1 MTNFKN
7 KQMQRAIQM
16 LNADIE
22 ALKTNLEKWE
32 IDIKSYTIKLQ
43 IAQHAADEINK
54 TIEEIKDAIAQLA
67 LTN

>member
-1 MTNFKN
+1 ME
-7 KQMQRAIQM
+7 RAIHM

-22 ALKTNLEKWE
+22 ILITNLEKWE
-32 IDIKSYTIKLQ
+32 VDIKNYSTKLE
-43 IAQHAADEINK
+43 IAQHAADEIKK

>member
-1 MTNFKN
+1 
-7 KQMQRAIQM
+7 MQRAIQM

-22 ALKTNLEKWE
+22 ELKFSLEKWD
-32 IDIKSYTIKLQ
+32 IDIKSYSTKLE

>member
-1 MTNFKN
+1 ME
-7 KQMQRAIQM
+7 RAIRI

-32 IDIKSYTIKLQ
+32 GDIQ
-43 IAQHAADEINK
+43 IYSRQLKTAQEAADEINK